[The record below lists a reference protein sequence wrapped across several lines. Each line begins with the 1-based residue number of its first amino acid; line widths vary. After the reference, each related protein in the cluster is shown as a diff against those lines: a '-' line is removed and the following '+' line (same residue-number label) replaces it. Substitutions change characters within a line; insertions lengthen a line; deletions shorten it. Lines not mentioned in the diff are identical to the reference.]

1 MPALQAGRDIRTFC
15 RMLRSILLVLDDT
28 PGATAARDV
37 AFALARRTGAAVTA
51 VQVLDR
57 PHTTGAHEAVPIG
70 AAAFAARRNEK
81 LAAAVQEEAEAVLS
95 AARSA
100 TGDLPFDVVR
110 REEAPEPALLAEGAA
125 HDLIVI
131 GRDSTLGLE
140 QAEDG
145 LSPTIEALIRDG
157 ARPLLVVP
165 PGVAADAAGP
175 VLIGYDGSVPAM
187 RTLQLFALLRP
198 AEDAP
203 VKLLD
208 FSEGG
213 TAVAL
218 GYLARHGLAAESAP
232 AQGDAH
238 EALLAAAGTLPARLL
253 VLGADEEGG
262 VARLIFGSATARLL
276 RAAPCPVFI
285 HG

>member
-1 MPALQAGRDIRTFC
+1 MI
-15 RMLRSILLVLDDT
+15 RSILLALDDT
-28 PGATAARDV
+28 PGAAAARDT

-51 VQVLDR
+51 VLVLDR
-57 PHTTGAHEAVPIG
+57 PHTMDTHEPVPVG
-70 AAAFAARRNEK
+70 GGAFAERRNAR
-81 LAAAVQEEAEAVLS
+81 LAAAVAAEAEAVLA
-95 AARSA
+95 AAREA
-100 TGDLPFDVVR
+100 ADGLAFEVVR

-131 GRDSTLGLE
+131 GRDSTLGRE

-165 PGVAADAAGP
+165 PGAAPAGP
-175 VLIGYDGSVPAM
+175 VLVGYDGSLPAM
-187 RTLQLFALLRP
+187 RTLQLFALLGL
-198 AEDAP
+198 AGDAP

-208 FSEGG
+208 FSEG
-213 TAVAL
+213 AAAAAL
-218 GYLARHGLAAESAP
+218 AGYLARHGLAAEGAP
-232 AQGDAH
+232 AEGDAH
-238 EALLAAAGTLPARLL
+238 DILLAEARSLPARLL